1 MYCTEPRHLRNSI
14 NLDRNTY
21 DWFITLSKNE
31 SSIPELRQRK
41 WIAGLFELEPV
52 HVCWLELFM
61 VKSEVLFATAIS
73 TVIDNHEGLQSL
85 DSDLSCDCDL

>member
-1 MYCTEPRHLRNSI
+1 M

-21 DWFITLSKNE
+21 DCSGITLSKNE

-52 HVCWLELFM
+52 CWLELFM
-61 VKSEVLFATAIS
+61 VKSEELFSTAIS
-73 TVIDNHEGLQSL
+73 TVINNREGLRSL
-85 DSDLSCDCDL
+85 DSDNVQ